1 MAAPIQLNANLQLNP
16 ASINASAKQVQ
27 QALGRI
33 TGQASE
39 FQKSL
44 DASTAR
50 VFAFGATTT
59 IINGVTQSFKKLVST
74 TITVEAKLK
83 EINSILGAG
92 AAEFNNYRNAI
103 FQVAKNTGQ
112 AFSTVADGAAEL
124 ARQGLSA
131 TESAKRLENALILTR
146 ISGLSAEQSVKAL
159 TAAMNG
165 FTSAGLNS
173 TQVINKIV
181 AVDTAFAVSAQDLA
195 DGFSRAGSTAEDAG
209 VKFEELLA
217 LITAVEQRTARGGAV
232 IGNAFKSIFTRLS
245 RGTTIGKL
253 QELGVAI
260 DAGQN
265 GVQKLKALSD
275 ALDGIADPSKASAI
289 KELAGGVFQINVV
302 SAALKDIG
310 NEASVFGEA
319 TATAFNA
326 TNEATEKNAQL
337 NDTLLAKINELTVS
351 VTSFAEKLGSITFGP
366 LLTNIVGIATTLSDS
381 LDSALD
387 PEKGNA
393 FVQGLFKVI
402 GSFLSGPGLA
412 VFSVAFFK
420 IFKTVIKFAKE
431 GFSTIMKMGSA
442 AEKISQIEGGIVGLL
457 QKDDALRK
465 TIASTTISQ
474 ATKEKA
480 IIDAIKR
487 ENQLLAQQQQLVSN
501 IASIARQGG
510 VTGFSSSTGSFTGK
524 RGKRYSSGGNGIMEP
539 NLMTAM
545 ANEARDAPRGAT
557 PFVTNFRGSPAVM
570 NSSEMQVRINGRE
583 EILREDQIP
592 RFNDSS
598 LRKKKFKNA
607 KKPFETK
614 NYAYLV
620 PQVGVRG
627 ILPPMSHEGSNFA
640 GGAPIRGLQRNALK
654 GISDNSEA
662 NIEGQVEKTLF
673 GAASDW
679 TKKLMPLGKQASY
692 NDIQRGFNST
702 GGAAGALAA
711 SIGSAF
717 EIGIA
722 KSLNY
727 SAASREKGGDFDVRG
742 GVNIGNIQKL
752 FGISQTIADFKVSQ
766 SRENRASFAN
776 KIKKESRAGV
786 ESVDEKKANAK
797 KDAIKRDK
805 KRNPQFY
812 TADGKLKKG
821 LGNLDDQNQRLA
833 KSKGFFDRVYGLG
846 NASLRGRGPKKFYA
860 KGSLPNLKI
869 RRFNDGSMG
878 DMMGGMDP
886 MMMMMMFGG
895 GMGMGG
901 MGGGGGGGGE
911 NSNADFAAEVAQ
923 RKKANEK
930 QHKRVVRLRHEKQFG
945 PSFRTRFKNSAPV
958 RGLKNTGRFMRNAG
972 VSMKGKAFSAA
983 SGLGRAGKGF
993 ADVTRLSKVAKGVKS
1008 LGRGPVGFGP
1018 AMIGA
1023 VAGQGISALGDNM
1036 LQNED
1041 GSSKGRNAGGTFT
1054 KTMGN
1059 ATSMAATGAAVAGPL
1074 GALVGGLAGLGKSLY
1089 DSHQYADEAEK
1100 LAAEQNK
1107 ITDAKNRAVKQTVA
1121 MEQDILGKRMNG
1133 ADLSS
1138 ALSSGA
1144 KETNMP
1150 ILANIGPAL
1159 IGAKKALKGL
1169 QEGTTEFTEAS
1180 KKYEDALLAADMAL
1194 KNVDHFTQLNTSL
1207 QNYRKEI
1214 ENLIK
1219 NNVGVKLGN
1228 KLNEFSAENDIRKAV
1243 LNGMPDSPFKDRA
1256 MANSQALDVD
1266 LTVGKERAAIIDLQ
1280 TKLAAASG
1288 EERMELKEQ
1297 LKEASVDFKET
1308 VLQGAL
1314 KINALRQQAEAKLA
1328 QKRKQK
1334 GVLSGNIS
1342 NNAFS
1347 SIIASEKRGIPMNI
1361 SRGQDITKKMNAA
1374 VKSGDISVFRGL
1386 SAALEK
1392 EFGSLFTNNTSK
1404 FLDIMGL
1411 KMTGGSEIAKRNR
1424 DFVSKV
1430 DERSKFGKTTGE
1442 RAEISGQLM
1451 GLTAAG
1457 KGRVELDALNLEIE
1471 GLETTVSD
1479 LGTSL
1484 SNFGKKFNAE
1494 GIATSITTMTT
1505 NMETAAKSV
1514 EAGKDEIKKIADV
1527 ASDVTDLL
1535 AQAETITKG
1544 ELDRMA
1550 FLVEASANIQQQQAN
1565 FEKSIKDR
1573 LGGN

>member
-253 QELGVAI
+253 QDLGVAI

-366 LLTNIVGIATTLSDS
+366 LLTNLVGIATTLSDS

-442 AEKISQIEGGIVGLL
+442 AEKINQIEGGIVSLL

-501 IASIARQGG
+501 IANIARQSG

-524 RGKRYSSGGNGIMEP
+524 KGKRYSSGGNGIMEP

-545 ANEARDAPRGAT
+545 ANEAKAAPRGAT

-640 GGAPIRGLQRNALK
+640 GGAPIRGLQRKSLE

-673 GAASDW
+673 GAASNW

-786 ESVDEKKANAK
+786 ESVDEKQTNAK

-812 TADGKLKKG
+812 TADGKLKRG
-821 LGNLDDQNQRLA
+821 LGTLDDQNKRLA

-846 NASLRGRGPKKFYA
+846 NAPLRGRGKNNSYA

-878 DMMGGMDP
+878 GMMGGMDP

-911 NSNADFAAEVAQ
+911 NSDFAAEVAR
-923 RKKANEK
+923 RKKANIG
-930 QHKRVVRLRHEKQFG
+930 RRRAARLQK
-945 PSFRTRFKNSAPV
+945 SAPG
-958 RGLKNTGRFMRNAG
+958 RGVMNTGRFIKKIGGKIGNAG
-972 VSMKGKAFSAA
+972 RATA
-983 SGLGRAGKGF
+983 SGLGNAGRGF
-993 ADVTRLSKVAKGVKS
+993 GNVTRLSK

-1089 DSHQYADEAEK
+1089 DAHQYADEAEK

-1169 QEGTTEFTEAS
+1169 QEGTTEFTQAS
-1180 KKYEDALLAADMAL
+1180 EKYEDALLAADMAL
-1194 KNVDHFTQLNTSL
+1194 KNVDHFKQLNTSL

-1214 ENLIK
+1214 DNLIK
-1219 NNVGVKLGN
+1219 NNAGVKLGN

-1266 LTVGKERAAIIDLQ
+1266 LTVGKERAAIMDLQ
-1280 TKLAAASG
+1280 TKLAASSG
-1288 EERMELKEQ
+1288 EERLELKEQ

-1328 QKRKQK
+1328 QKMNQRDALRK
-1334 GVLSGNIS
+1334 NIS
-1342 NNAFS
+1342 NSAFAG
-1347 SIIASEKRGIPMNI
+1347 IINNEKRGIPMSI
-1361 SRGQDITKKMNAA
+1361 GRGEDIASKLNAA
-1374 VKSGDISVFRGL
+1374 TKSGNVSNFQGL
-1386 SAALEK
+1386 IAALAK
-1392 EFGSLFTNNTSK
+1392 EFGSIFTNNSDK
-1404 FLDIMGL
+1404 LLDILGFQ
-1411 KMTGGSEIAKRNR
+1411 MTGDSQNAQRNR
-1424 DFVSKV
+1424 AFRDEANKVGTLGLDTGAKGDRIMALTETGKSK
-1430 DERSKFGKTTGE
+1430 
-1442 RAEISGQLM
+1442 
-1451 GLTAAG
+1451 
-1457 KGRVELDALNLEIE
+1457 VELDSLNLEIE
-1471 GLETTVSD
+1471 GLKGTVSD

-1494 GIATSITTMTT
+1494 AITTSINTMTT
-1505 NMETAAKSV
+1505 DMQTAAKDV
-1514 EAGKDEIKKIADV
+1514 KAGQAQIKKIADV

-1535 AQAETITKG
+1535 SQAETITKG
-1544 ELDRMA
+1544 ELDRMK
-1550 FLVEASANIQQQQAN
+1550 FLIEASGNIQKQQAQ

>member
-275 ALDGIADPSKASAI
+275 ALDDIADPSKASAI

-319 TATAFNA
+319 TATAFDA
-326 TNEATEKNAQL
+326 TNEATEKNTKL
-337 NDTLLAKINELTVS
+337 NDTLLAKINEMTVS

-366 LLTNIVGIATTLSDS
+366 LLTNLVGIATTLSDS

-393 FVQGLFKVI
+393 FVQGLFKII

-442 AEKISQIEGGIVGLL
+442 AEKISQIEGGVVSLL

-465 TIASTTISQ
+465 TIASTTVSQ

-501 IASIARQGG
+501 IASIARQSG

-557 PFVTNFRGSPAVM
+557 PFVTSFRGSPAVM

-598 LRKKKFKNA
+598 LRRKKFKNA

-640 GGAPIRGLQRNALK
+640 GGAPIRGLQRQALE

-662 NIEGQVEKTLF
+662 NIEGQVEKSLF
-673 GAASDW
+673 NSASNW

-717 EIGIA
+717 EIAIA
-722 KSLNY
+722 KSLDY
-727 SAASREKGGDFDVRG
+727 SAATREKGGDFDIRG

-786 ESVDEKKANAK
+786 ESNDEKQANAK
-797 KDAIKRDK
+797 KAAIKRDK

-812 TADGKLKKG
+812 TADGKLKRG
-821 LGNLDDQNQRLA
+821 LGNETAQNERLA

-846 NASLRGRGPKKFYA
+846 NASLRGRGTKKFYA

-878 DMMGGMDP
+878 GMMGDMDP

-901 MGGGGGGGGE
+901 MGRGGDE
-911 NSNADFAAEVAQ
+911 DDERRKKSNADFGAEIAR
-923 RKKANEK
+923 RKKANIG
-930 QHKRVVRLRHEKQFG
+930 RRRAA
-945 PSFRTRFKNSAPV
+945 RFQKSAPG
-958 RGLKNTGRFMRNAG
+958 RGIMKTAGFMKNAG
-972 VSMKGKAFSAA
+972 VGLKRKAFSAA

-993 ADVTRLSKVAKGVKS
+993 ADVTRLSTVARGVKS

-1041 GSSKGRNAGGTFT
+1041 GSSKGRKAGGTFT

-1089 DSHQYADEAEK
+1089 DAHQYADEAEK

-1133 ADLSS
+1133 AEMSS

-1144 KETNMP
+1144 KATNMP

-1169 QEGTTEFTEAS
+1169 QEGTTEFTQAS
-1180 KKYEDALLAADMAL
+1180 EKYEDALLAADMAL
-1194 KNVDHFTQLNTSL
+1194 KNVDHFTKLNTSL

-1219 NNVGVKLGN
+1219 NNAGVKLGN

-1266 LTVGKERAAIIDLQ
+1266 LTVGKERAAIMDLQ

-1314 KINALRQQAEAKLA
+1314 KINALRQQAETKLA
-1328 QKRKQK
+1328 QKMKQRD
-1334 GVLSGNIS
+1334 VLRRNMS
-1342 NNAFS
+1342 NSAFAGIVS
-1347 SIIASEKRGIPMNI
+1347 NEKRGTPMSI
-1361 SRGQDITKKMNAA
+1361 GRGEDIASKLNAA
-1374 VKSGDISVFRGL
+1374 VKNNNVSNFESLIAAL
-1386 SAALEK
+1386 SA
-1392 EFGSLFTNNTSK
+1392 EFGSIFTNNSSK
-1404 FLDIMGL
+1404 LLDILGF
-1411 KMTGGSEIAKRNR
+1411 KMTGNSETAERNR
-1424 DFVSKV
+1424 SFSDRVNK
-1430 DERSKFGKTTGE
+1430 EGLLGKDSGVKGDQIMALTETGK
-1442 RAEISGQLM
+1442 A
-1451 GLTAAG
+1451 
-1457 KGRVELDALNLEIE
+1457 KVELDSLNLEIE
-1471 GLETTVSD
+1471 GLKGTVSD

-1484 SNFGKKFNAE
+1484 INFGKKFSAE
-1494 GIATSITTMTT
+1494 GITTSIDAMTT
-1505 NMETAAKSV
+1505 DMKTAAKDV
-1514 EAGKDEIKKIADV
+1514 KAGQAQIKKIADV

-1535 AQAETITKG
+1535 SQAETITER
-1544 ELDRMA
+1544 ELERMT
-1550 FLVEASANIQQQQAN
+1550 FLIEASDNIKDQQAR
-1565 FEKSIKDR
+1565 FEKSINER
-1573 LGGN
+1573 LGK

>member
-442 AEKISQIEGGIVGLL
+442 AEKISQIEGGVVSLL
-457 QKDDALRK
+457 QKDEALRK
-465 TIASTTISQ
+465 TIASTTNSQ

-501 IASIARQGG
+501 IANIARQSG

-524 RGKRYSSGGNGIMEP
+524 KGKRYSSGGNGIMEP

-545 ANEARDAPRGAT
+545 ANEAKAAPRGAT

-583 EILREDQIP
+583 EILRDDQIP

-620 PQVGVRG
+620 PQVGVTG

-640 GGAPIRGLQRNALK
+640 GGAPIRGLQTKALK

-662 NIEGQVEKTLF
+662 NVEGQIEKSLF
-673 GAASDW
+673 GAASNW
-679 TKKLMPLGKQASY
+679 TKKLMPLGKRASY
-692 NDIQRGFNST
+692 NDVQKGFNST

-717 EIGIA
+717 EIAIA

-727 SAASREKGGDFDVRG
+727 TAASREKGGDFDVRG

-786 ESVDEKKANAK
+786 QSGDEKKANAR
-797 KDAIKRDK
+797 KDGIKRDR

-812 TADGKLKKG
+812 TADGKLKRG
-821 LGNLDDQNQRLA
+821 LGNEDAQNKRLA

-846 NASLRGRGPKKFYA
+846 NASLRGRGKKKFYA

-923 RKKANEK
+923 RKKANK
-930 QHKRVVRLRHEKQFG
+930 KTAKRVVRLRHEKQFG
-945 PSFRTRFKNSAPV
+945 PSFGTRLKNSAPV
-958 RGLKNTGRFMRNAG
+958 RGLKNTGRFMKNAG
-972 VSMKGKAFSAA
+972 VGLKGKAFSAA
-983 SGLGRAGKGF
+983 GGLGKAGKGV
-993 ADVTRLSKVAKGVKS
+993 ANVTGLSKVARGVKS

-1089 DSHQYADEAEK
+1089 DAHQYADEAEK

-1133 ADLSS
+1133 ADMSS

-1169 QEGTTEFTEAS
+1169 QEGTTEFTQAS
-1180 KKYEDALLAADMAL
+1180 EKYEDALLAADMAL
-1194 KNVDHFTQLNTSL
+1194 KNVDHFTKLNTSL

-1214 ENLIK
+1214 DNLIK
-1219 NNVGVKLGN
+1219 NNAGVKLGN

-1266 LTVGKERAAIIDLQ
+1266 LTVGKERAAIMDLQ

-1288 EERMELKEQ
+1288 EERLELKEQ

-1328 QKRKQK
+1328 QKMKQRSALK
-1334 GVLSGNIS
+1334 SNIS
-1342 NNAFS
+1342 NSAFAG
-1347 SIIASEKRGIPMNI
+1347 IINNEKRGTPMSI
-1361 SRGQDITKKMNAA
+1361 GRGQDIASKLNAA
-1374 VKSGDISVFRGL
+1374 VKSGNVSNFQGL
-1386 SAALEK
+1386 ITSLAK
-1392 EFGSLFTNNTSK
+1392 EFGSIFTNNSEK
-1404 FLDIMGL
+1404 LLDILGFKMVGDSQGAQRNRAFRDEANKVGTLGIDSGPLGDKIMGL
-1411 KMTGGSEIAKRNR
+1411 TETGKAK
-1424 DFVSKV
+1424 
-1430 DERSKFGKTTGE
+1430 
-1442 RAEISGQLM
+1442 
-1451 GLTAAG
+1451 
-1457 KGRVELDALNLEIE
+1457 VELDSLNLEIE
-1471 GLETTVSD
+1471 GLKGTVSD

-1494 GIATSITTMTT
+1494 AITTSIDTMTT
-1505 NMETAAKSV
+1505 DMQTAAKDV
-1514 EAGKDEIKKIADV
+1514 KAGQAQIKKIADV

-1535 AQAETITKG
+1535 SQAETIT
-1544 ELDRMA
+1544 ERESARMA
-1550 FLVEASANIQQQQAN
+1550 FLIEASDNIKDQQAR
-1565 FEKSIKDR
+1565 FEKSINER
-1573 LGGN
+1573 LGK

>member
-442 AEKISQIEGGIVGLL
+442 AEKISQIEGGVVSLL
-457 QKDDALRK
+457 QKDEALRK
-465 TIASTTISQ
+465 TIASTTNSQ

-501 IASIARQGG
+501 IANIARQSG

-524 RGKRYSSGGNGIMEP
+524 KGKRYSSGGNGIMEP

-545 ANEARDAPRGAT
+545 ANEAKAAPRGAT

-583 EILREDQIP
+583 EILRDDQIP

-620 PQVGVRG
+620 PQVGVTG

-640 GGAPIRGLQRNALK
+640 GGAPIRGLQTKALK

-662 NIEGQVEKTLF
+662 NVEGQIEKSLF
-673 GAASDW
+673 GAASNW

-692 NDIQRGFNST
+692 NDIQKGFNST

-717 EIGIA
+717 EIAIA

-727 SAASREKGGDFDVRG
+727 TAASREKGGDFDVRG

-786 ESVDEKKANAK
+786 QSGDEKKANAR
-797 KDAIKRDK
+797 KDGIKRDR

-812 TADGKLKKG
+812 TADGKLKRG
-821 LGNLDDQNQRLA
+821 LGNEDAQNKRLA

-846 NASLRGRGPKKFYA
+846 NASLRGRGKKKFYA

-923 RKKANEK
+923 RKKANIGRR
-930 QHKRVVRLRHEKQFG
+930 RVARLQK
-945 PSFRTRFKNSAPV
+945 SAPG
-958 RGLKNTGRFMRNAG
+958 RGVVNTGRFIKKISGKIGNAG
-972 VSMKGKAFSAA
+972 RATA
-983 SGLGRAGKGF
+983 SGLGNAGRGF
-993 ADVTRLSKVAKGVKS
+993 GNVTRLSK

-1089 DSHQYADEAEK
+1089 DAHQYADEAEK

-1133 ADLSS
+1133 ADMSS

-1169 QEGTTEFTEAS
+1169 QEGTTEFTQAS
-1180 KKYEDALLAADMAL
+1180 EKYEDALLAADMAL
-1194 KNVDHFTQLNTSL
+1194 KNVDHFTKLNTSL

-1214 ENLIK
+1214 DNLIK
-1219 NNVGVKLGN
+1219 NNAGVKLGN

-1266 LTVGKERAAIIDLQ
+1266 LTVGKERAAIMDLQ

-1288 EERMELKEQ
+1288 EERLELKEQ

-1328 QKRKQK
+1328 QKMKQRSALK
-1334 GVLSGNIS
+1334 SNIS
-1342 NNAFS
+1342 NSAFAG
-1347 SIIASEKRGIPMNI
+1347 IINNEKRGTPMSI
-1361 SRGQDITKKMNAA
+1361 GRGQDIASKLNAA
-1374 VKSGDISVFRGL
+1374 VKSGNVSNFQGL
-1386 SAALEK
+1386 ITSLAK
-1392 EFGSLFTNNTSK
+1392 EFGSIFTNNSEK
-1404 FLDIMGL
+1404 LLDILGFKMVGDSQGAQRNRAFRDEANKVGTLGIDSGPLGDKIMGL
-1411 KMTGGSEIAKRNR
+1411 TETGKAK
-1424 DFVSKV
+1424 
-1430 DERSKFGKTTGE
+1430 
-1442 RAEISGQLM
+1442 
-1451 GLTAAG
+1451 
-1457 KGRVELDALNLEIE
+1457 VELDSLNLEIE
-1471 GLETTVSD
+1471 GLKGTVSD

-1494 GIATSITTMTT
+1494 AITTSIDTMTT
-1505 NMETAAKSV
+1505 DMQTAAKDV
-1514 EAGKDEIKKIADV
+1514 KAGQAQIKKIADV

-1535 AQAETITKG
+1535 SQAETIT
-1544 ELDRMA
+1544 ERESARMA
-1550 FLVEASANIQQQQAN
+1550 FLIEASDNIKDQQAR
-1565 FEKSIKDR
+1565 FEKSINER
-1573 LGGN
+1573 LGK